1 MASVIYTFLLLSL
14 IGVIEPDS
22 SIDLSSDRVPCGRCV
37 HPPCGRCGL
46 TLVRGGPR
54 ARQTTTARPVST
66 KKTTTRPSTTR
77 RPTRQPT
84 TPRRATTQPTTPRRE
99 LKCKAVVT
107 ADLRVFCPRDNFSC
121 KDYHTCV
128 PACRRSTRKTFSIIF
143 DLVPGAMASLTVPE
157 QRSLKAA
164 RTKKGV
170 SHREI
175 LTLATRI

>member
-14 IGVIEPDS
+14 VGVIVPDS
-22 SIDLSSDRVPCGRCV
+22 SIDVSSDRVPCGRCV

-66 KKTTTRPSTTR
+66 KRTTTRPSTTR

-99 LKCKAVVT
+99 LECKAVVT

-128 PACRRSTRKTFSIIF
+128 PACRRSTRKTFYI
-143 DLVPGAMASLTVPE
+143 
-157 QRSLKAA
+157 
-164 RTKKGV
+164 
-170 SHREI
+170 
-175 LTLATRI
+175 

>member
-14 IGVIEPDS
+14 IGVIVPDS
-22 SIDLSSDRVPCGRCV
+22 SIDVSSDRVPCGRCV

-66 KKTTTRPSTTR
+66 KRTTTRPSTTR

-84 TPRRATTQPTTPRRE
+84 TPRRE
-99 LKCKAVVT
+99 LECKAVVT

-128 PACRRSTRKTFSIIF
+128 PACRRSTRNFFIF
-143 DLVPGAMASLTVPE
+143 DLVPGAMVSLTVPE
-157 QRSLKAA
+157 QRSLKVV